1 MSKSETKAEGLNFE
15 QKRAKN
21 ILGEYL
27 GREIAGGFR
36 VLKEHEIA
44 HCNDAAKF
52 PFEGDSGLLREF
64 CIFAGGSGDLWLL
77 SSSGEIA
84 FYDHDLEFL
93 SEANLEK
100 FDLNLEGWL
109 KIAELF
115 CKFEALSNPSSAQKA
130 KFKQSVA
137 KICPQILEIWEI

>member
-1 MSKSETKAEGLNFE
+1 MD
-15 QKRAKN
+15 KN
-21 ILGEYL
+21 ELKNSLGKYL
-27 GREIAGGFR
+27 GREIAGDFR
-36 VLKEHEIA
+36 VLKEHEIEL
-44 HCNDAAKF
+44 CNDAAKF

-64 CIFAGGSGDLWLL
+64 CIFADGGTGDLWLL

-100 FDLNLEGWL
+100 FDLNLTGWFE
-109 KIAELF
+109 IAELF
-115 CKFEALSNPSSAQKA
+115 AKFEALDEPNASQKA
-130 KFKQSVA
+130 EFKQSVA

>member
-1 MSKSETKAEGLNFE
+1 MNKNEL
-15 QKRAKN
+15 KN

-27 GREIAGGFR
+27 SREIAGDFR

-44 HCNDAAKF
+44 RCNDAAKF

-64 CIFAGGSGDLWLL
+64 CIFADSGTGDLWLV
-77 SSSGEIA
+77 SFNSGKIA

-100 FDLNLEGWL
+100 FDLNLTGWFE
-109 KIAELF
+109 IAELF
-115 CKFEALSNPSSAQKA
+115 AKFEALGDPSAAQKA
-130 KFKQSVA
+130 EFKQSVA
-137 KICPQILEIWEI
+137 KICTQILEIWEI

>member
-1 MSKSETKAEGLNFE
+1 MNKNEL
-15 QKRAKN
+15 RN
-21 ILGEYL
+21 ILGGYL
-27 GREIAGGFR
+27 GREIASGFR
-36 VLKEHEIA
+36 VLKEYEIA
-44 HCNDAAKF
+44 RCNDAAKF
-52 PFEGDSGLLREF
+52 PFEGDNGLLREF
-64 CIFAGGSGDLWLL
+64 CIFADSGTGDLWLL

-93 SEANLEK
+93 SEANLKK

-115 CKFEALSNPSSAQKA
+115 AKFEALDEPNASQKA
-130 KFKQSVA
+130 EFKQSVA

>member
-1 MSKSETKAEGLNFE
+1 MNKNEL
-15 QKRAKN
+15 KN
-21 ILGEYL
+21 ILGKYF
-27 GREIAGGFR
+27 GREIAGDFR

-44 HCNDAAKF
+44 RCNDAAKF

-64 CIFAGGSGDLWLL
+64 CIFADGGSGDLWLL
-77 SSSGEIA
+77 SSSGKIA

-93 SEANLEK
+93 SEANLKK
-100 FDLNLEGWL
+100 FDLNLAGWL

-115 CKFEALSNPSSAQKA
+115 CKFEAISNPSVAQKA
-130 KFKQSVA
+130 EFKQSVA

>member
-1 MSKSETKAEGLNFE
+1 MNKNEL
-15 QKRAKN
+15 KN

-27 GREIAGGFR
+27 GREIAGDFR

-44 HCNDAAKF
+44 RCNDAAKF
-52 PFEGDSGLLREF
+52 PFEGDSKLLREF
-64 CIFAGGSGDLWLL
+64 CIFAEGGTGDLWLL
-77 SSSGEIA
+77 SPGGEIA

-93 SEANLEK
+93 SEANLKK

-115 CKFEALSNPSSAQKA
+115 CKFEALDEPNASQKA
-130 KFKQSVA
+130 EFEQSVA

>member
-1 MSKSETKAEGLNFE
+1 MNTNEL
-15 QKRAKN
+15 KN
-21 ILGEYL
+21 ILGGYF
-27 GREIAGGFR
+27 GREIAGDFR
-36 VLKEHEIA
+36 VLKEHEIERY
-44 HCNDAAKF
+44 NDAVKF

-64 CIFAGGSGDLWLL
+64 YIFAEGRTGDLWLL

-93 SEANLEK
+93 SEANLKK
-100 FDLNLEGWL
+100 FDLNLAGWL

-115 CKFEALSNPSSAQKA
+115 CKFEAVSNPSSAQKTE
-130 KFKQSVA
+130 FKQSVA

>member
-1 MSKSETKAEGLNFE
+1 LNKNE
-15 QKRAKN
+15 LKN

-27 GREIAGGFR
+27 GREIAGDFR

-44 HCNDAAKF
+44 LCNDAAKF
-52 PFEGDSGLLREF
+52 PFEGDSKLLREF
-64 CIFAGGSGDLWLL
+64 CIFADSGTGDLWLL

-115 CKFEALSNPSSAQKA
+115 CKFELAGVKKQAPQARHP
-130 KFKQSVA
+130 KFY
-137 KICPQILEIWEI
+137 KISILFAP

>member
-1 MSKSETKAEGLNFE
+1 MNKSEL
-15 QKRAKN
+15 KN
-21 ILGEYL
+21 SLGKYL
-27 GREIAGGFR
+27 GREIAGDFR
-36 VLKEHEIA
+36 VFKEHEIA
-44 HCNDAAKF
+44 LCNDAAKF

-64 CIFAGGSGDLWLL
+64 CIFAEGGTGDLWLL
-77 SSSGEIA
+77 SSGGKIV

-93 SEANLEK
+93 SEANLKK

-115 CKFEALSNPSSAQKA
+115 CKFETLGNPSAAQKA
-130 KFKQSVA
+130 EFKQSVA

>member
-1 MSKSETKAEGLNFE
+1 MD
-15 QKRAKN
+15 KN
-21 ILGEYL
+21 ELKNSLGKYL
-27 GREIAGGFR
+27 GREIAGDFR

-44 HCNDAAKF
+44 HYNDAAKF

-64 CIFAGGSGDLWLL
+64 CIFADSGTGDLWLL
-77 SSSGEIA
+77 SSGGEIA

-93 SEANLEK
+93 SETNLKK

-109 KIAELF
+109 EIAELF
-115 CKFEALSNPSSAQKA
+115 AKFEALDEPNASQKA
-130 KFKQSVA
+130 EFEQSVA

>member
-1 MSKSETKAEGLNFE
+1 MNKNEL
-15 QKRAKN
+15 RN
-21 ILGEYL
+21 ILGGYL
-27 GREIAGGFR
+27 SREIAGDFR

-44 HCNDAAKF
+44 RCNDAAKF
-52 PFEGDSGLLREF
+52 PFEDDSGLLREF
-64 CIFAGGSGDLWLL
+64 CIFADSGSGDLWLL

-93 SEANLEK
+93 SEANLKK
-100 FDLNLEGWL
+100 FDLNLAGWL

-115 CKFEALSNPSSAQKA
+115 CKFEAISNPSSAQKA

>member
-1 MSKSETKAEGLNFE
+1 MNKNEL
-15 QKRAKN
+15 KN
-21 ILGEYL
+21 ILGGYF
-27 GREIAGGFR
+27 GREIAGYFR

-64 CIFAGGSGDLWLL
+64 CIFADSGTGDLWLL
-77 SSSGEIA
+77 SSSGKIA

-93 SEANLEK
+93 SEANLKK
-100 FDLNLEGWL
+100 FDLNLAGWL

-115 CKFEALSNPSSAQKA
+115 CKFEAVSDPSSAQKA

-137 KICPQILEIWEI
+137 KICQQILEIWEI

>member
-1 MSKSETKAEGLNFE
+1 MN
-15 QKRAKN
+15 KN
-21 ILGEYL
+21 ELKNSLGKYF
-27 GREIAGGFR
+27 GREIAGDFR
-36 VLKEHEIA
+36 VLKEREIA
-44 HCNDAAKF
+44 LCNDAAKF
-52 PFEGDSGLLREF
+52 PFEGDNKLLREF
-64 CIFAGGSGDLWLL
+64 CIFADSGTGDLWLL

-109 KIAELF
+109 KIAKLF
-115 CKFEALSNPSSAQKA
+115 CKFETLGNPSAAQKA
-130 KFKQSVA
+130 EFKQSVA

>member
-1 MSKSETKAEGLNFE
+1 MDISNVKKALSW
-15 QKRAKN
+15 
-21 ILGEYL
+21 YL
-27 GREIAGGFR
+27 GREIASDFR

-44 HCNDAAKF
+44 LCNDATKF

-64 CIFAGGSGDLWLL
+64 CIFADGGSGDLWLL

-84 FYDHDLEFL
+84 FYDHDLDFL

-100 FDLNLEGWL
+100 FDLNLTGWFE
-109 KIAELF
+109 IAGLF
-115 CKFEALSNPSSAQKA
+115 AKFEALDKPNASQKA
-130 KFKQSVA
+130 EFEQSVA

>member
-1 MSKSETKAEGLNFE
+1 MNKNEL
-15 QKRAKN
+15 KN

-44 HCNDAAKF
+44 RCNDATKF

-64 CIFAGGSGDLWLL
+64 CIFADSLNGDLWLV
-77 SSSGEIA
+77 SFNSGEIA

-93 SEANLEK
+93 SEVNLEK
-100 FDLNLEGWL
+100 FDLNLAGWL
-109 KIAELF
+109 KIAKLF
-115 CKFEALSNPSSAQKA
+115 CKFEALDNPSAAQKA
-130 KFKQSVA
+130 EFKQSVA

>member
-1 MSKSETKAEGLNFE
+1 MN
-15 QKRAKN
+15 KN
-21 ILGEYL
+21 ELKNSLGRYF
-27 GREIAGGFR
+27 GREIAGDFR

-44 HCNDAAKF
+44 RCNDAAKF

-64 CIFAGGSGDLWLL
+64 CIFAEGGTGDLWLL
-77 SSSGEIA
+77 SSGGKIA

-93 SEANLEK
+93 SEANLKK

-115 CKFEALSNPSSAQKA
+115 CKFEALGKPNALQKA
-130 KFKQSVA
+130 EFRQSVA
-137 KICPQILEIWEI
+137 KICQQILEIWEI

>member
-1 MSKSETKAEGLNFE
+1 MDISNVKKALSW
-15 QKRAKN
+15 
-21 ILGEYL
+21 YL
-27 GREIAGGFR
+27 GREIAGDFR

-44 HCNDAAKF
+44 LCNDATKF

-64 CIFAGGSGDLWLL
+64 CIFADGGSGDLWLL

-93 SEANLEK
+93 SEANLK
-100 FDLNLEGWL
+100 KLDLNLAGWL

-115 CKFEALSNPSSAQKA
+115 CKFEALSDPSSAQKTE
-130 KFKQSVA
+130 FKQSVA

>member
-1 MSKSETKAEGLNFE
+1 MNKNEL
-15 QKRAKN
+15 KN
-21 ILGEYL
+21 ILGRYL
-27 GREIAGGFR
+27 GREIAGDFR

-44 HCNDAAKF
+44 LCNDAAKF

-64 CIFAGGSGDLWLL
+64 CIFAGGGGGDLWLL
-77 SSSGEIA
+77 SSGGEIA

-100 FDLNLEGWL
+100 FDLNLTGWFE
-109 KIAELF
+109 IAELF
-115 CKFEALSNPSSAQKA
+115 AKFEALDEPNASQKA
-130 KFKQSVA
+130 EFEQSVA

>member
-1 MSKSETKAEGLNFE
+1 MNKNEL
-15 QKRAKN
+15 KN

-27 GREIAGGFR
+27 GREIAGDFR

-44 HCNDAAKF
+44 LCNDAAKF
-52 PFEGDSGLLREF
+52 PFEGDSELLREF
-64 CIFAGGSGDLWLL
+64 CIFADSGSGDLWLL

-84 FYDHDLEFL
+84 FYDHDLDFL
-93 SEANLEK
+93 SEANLKK

-109 KIAELF
+109 KIAKLF
-115 CKFEALSNPSSAQKA
+115 CKFEAVSDPSSAQKA
-130 KFKQSVA
+130 EFKQSVA